1 VFAILLLLTVRVS
14 SNGIKFIPL
23 FMKINVCYKI
33 ETGHTNTH
41 IGIMVN
47 S

>member
-1 VFAILLLLTVRVS
+1 
-14 SNGIKFIPL
+14 
-23 FMKINVCYKI
+23 MKINVCYKI